1 VVVSPTPSVVAQEV
15 RGVVPPT
22 PSVVVQEAVLGT
34 EDVILRLPRHLRSTM
49 TCMRVRRKHCQR
61 VSAGRRSGV
70 DASVVVGFQDSF
82 AIFSVMREIPT
93 VEPTVTVG
101 FCGVMVGREGRAS
114 VGSRPSLF
122 VGRIG

>member
-1 VVVSPTPSVVAQEV
+1 VETWSRYATRGKQDGPERAVFLDRVPELCWETVADDRGDWWVGFSWWAMCGLVTTDPCSDFDVSIA
-15 RGVVPPT
+15 R
-22 PSVVVQEAVLGT
+22 
-34 EDVILRLPRHLRSTM
+34 
-49 TCMRVRRKHCQR
+49 R

-82 AIFSVMREIPT
+82 AIFSVMREISS

-114 VGSRPSLF
+114 V
-122 VGRIG
+122 